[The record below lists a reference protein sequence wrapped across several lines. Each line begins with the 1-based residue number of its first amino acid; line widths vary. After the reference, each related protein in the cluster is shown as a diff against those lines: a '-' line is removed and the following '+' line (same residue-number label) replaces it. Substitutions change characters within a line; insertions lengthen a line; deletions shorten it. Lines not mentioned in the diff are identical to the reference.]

1 VVPISGCCYV
11 FYGVPRQS
19 IGRIQG
25 VLARNVRLLREQA
38 GWTQEQAADA
48 ANIAARHYQKIE
60 AGTVNLTLATLA
72 RLANG
77 FKVEVKRLFEE
88 RGA

>member
-1 VVPISGCCYV
+1 VVPISGCWYV
-11 FYGVPRQS
+11 FCGVPKQS
-19 IGRIQG
+19 NRIQS

-48 ANIAARHYQKIE
+48 ASIAARHYQKIE
-60 AGTVNLTLATLA
+60 AGTVNVTVSTLA

-88 RGA
+88 GGV